1 VLVDEVYLDATD
13 ATRRP
18 AAQLGDPFIS
28 TSSLTKSYGL
38 ASLRCGWSLSSRAVA
53 ERIRR
58 ARDVI
63 DGTGSIAAERLAT
76 HAFLHLDRLTT
87 RASSLLATN
96 GTLARE
102 FLRGRAEIEYVEPK
116 GGTVVFPRI
125 RGVADASTFAE
136 RLLAERETAIVPGR
150 FFEAPAH
157 FRLGFGGTTESVRGG
172 LGAVAAALD
181 TRAWQ
186 PY

>member
-1 VLVDEVYLDATD
+1 MDEVYLDATD
-13 ATRRP
+13 ATRQP

-87 RASSLLATN
+87 RASALLTTN
-96 GTLARE
+96 GALAHE

-125 RGVADASTFAE
+125 RGVADASRFAQ
-136 RLLAERETAIVPGR
+136 RLLADRETAIVPGR

-181 TRAWQ
+181 SRAW
-186 PY
+186 